1 MPHEIAIATAR
12 EVNAASVVFAR
23 LISLFAIALG
33 AAVLFGWYM
42 EEPLLK
48 QGFVNSITV
57 KANAG
62 IGFIVSGVGL
72 LLLTYRATRPLA
84 RLLGLLLLVAALA
97 TLSQD
102 FAGWDLKIDEWL
114 FFDRAGRANFGAP
127 GRVSPG
133 AAVSFMLIGAVLMT
147 TARSALLLIALTEIM
162 LAGILVISITNLI
175 GHSYEFNQNYNPFPF
190 TVMPIHMGVSL
201 ALVASGLSAA
211 CPDRGFARAVLDT
224 SAGGQMIRRLLP
236 GIVAIPILIGWFV
249 HRGLLKEV
257 FTDAVGT
264 AVFAVSSIIVL
275 AGFAWLTATA
285 LRRFDS
291 ESQETLFELH
301 EQREW
306 LTTTLVSI
314 ADAVIATDRAGVV
327 QIMNP
332 VAERMTGWTFQ
343 EARSD
348 TIEAVFHIID
358 ETTGEPVTNPVVE
371 ALRENK
377 VLALEDI
384 ILVRKD
390 EKTFPIE
397 YTCSPILNARGRVS
411 GAVLIFRDITDRRRI
426 EEQQDMLVSELNHRV
441 RNVLMIV
448 QSVVQA
454 NAQYTAGKST
464 EEMARVLANRL
475 HSVGRAHEL
484 LLDTQWSGASLS
496 KMVELELAPFRQDGS
511 DKVKVRGRDVLL
523 PPQCTSVVAM
533 ALHELTTNA
542 AKYGALS
549 TPKGK
554 LSVTWTVRGT
564 RLTINWKETQTKVPK
579 SREAGFGMSLI
590 DRGIRQNLGGETQMD
605 FTDDGLTVTMRIP
618 LGDKQKSPRRRATR
632 KETA

>member
-1 MPHEIAIATAR
+1 MVHDISAQKVTDAGT
-12 EVNAASVVFAR
+12 ASVVFAR
-23 LISLFAIALG
+23 LIGLFAIALG
-33 AAVLFGWYM
+33 AAVVFGWYM

-48 QGFVNSITV
+48 QGFMNSLTI

-62 IGFIVSGVGL
+62 IGFSIAGLGL
-72 LLLTYRATRPLA
+72 LTLTYGPVRPLA
-84 RLLGLLLLVAALA
+84 RLLGLALVIGAGA

-102 FAGWDLKIDEWL
+102 IAGWNLEIDEWL
-114 FFDRAGRANFGAP
+114 FIDNRGQESFGAP

-133 AAVSFMLIGAVLMT
+133 AALSFILIGCVLIV
-147 TARSALLLIALTEIM
+147 TARTALLWIFLTEVM
-162 LAGILVISITNLI
+162 LACILVISITNLI
-175 GHSYEFNQNYNPFPF
+175 GHSYELSQKYNPFPF

-201 ALVASGLSAA
+201 ALVAAGFSAA
-211 CPDRGFARAVLDT
+211 CPDRGFARALQDT

-236 GIVAIPILIGWFV
+236 GIVAIPILLGWFV

-264 AVFAVSSIIVL
+264 AVFAVSSIIML

-291 ESQETLFELH
+291 ERQEALFELH
-301 EQREW
+301 NQREW

-332 VAERMTGWTFQ
+332 VAERLTGWTLQ
-343 EARSD
+343 EARAV
-348 TIEAVFHIID
+348 TIEAVFNIID
-358 ETTGEPVTNPVVE
+358 ESTFEKVTNPVIE
-371 ALRENK
+371 AQRENQ
-377 VLALEDI
+377 VIALADI
-384 ILVRKD
+384 VLVRKD
-390 EKTFPIE
+390 ETRFPIE
-397 YTCSPILNARGRVS
+397 YTCSPILNTRGRVS
-411 GAVLIFRDITDRRRI
+411 GAVLIFRDITDRRQI
-426 EEQQDMLVSELNHRV
+426 EDQRQMLVSELNHRV

-454 NAQYTAGKST
+454 NARYTRGKSAD
-464 EEMARVLANRL
+464 EMAEVLANRL
-475 HSVGRAHEL
+475 QSLGRAHEL

-496 KMVELELAPFRQDGS
+496 KMIDLELAPFREEGA
-511 DKVKVRGRDVLL
+511 DKVKLRGRDVLL

-542 AKYGALS
+542 AKYGALA
-549 TPKGK
+549 TADGR
-554 LSVTWTVRGT
+554 LDVNWTVRAS
-564 RLTINWKETQTKVPK
+564 RLTINWRESRTNIPK
-579 SREAGFGMSLI
+579 TRESGFGMRLI
-590 DRGIRQNLGGETQMD
+590 DKGIRQNLGGDTRID
-605 FTDDGLTVTMRIP
+605 FTNDGLAVTMRIP
-618 LGDKQKSPRRRATR
+618 LGNNRKSSRRLVAR